1 MTIQKPRT
9 IKFFAG
15 LVLPLIIV
23 FLILEGGYF
32 FLKSAQE
39 YASLST
45 IVDHQKKTDGLF
57 GPALSNRTFHYKKT
71 LFKNQTPPA
80 KIITIG
86 SSRVL
91 QFRGEDFK
99 SPFVNMGGMS
109 GLGEVQRMLQQII
122 PSENINTV
130 ILGIDFWWF
139 NKATPNPP
147 VFKQNRD
154 APNLKVDDLLKPYS
168 WFFTGKLGFKDIGN
182 ILGQNTPH
190 IGMTAAV
197 RQKGFD
203 QYGSY
208 HYTPILNGT
217 IKPDDP
223 KFQSSIKRINNG
235 EKVFTHGDSID
246 EDVWQNFLRLVA
258 WVKSHD
264 INLIAFM
271 PPLAPQ
277 VIDAMA
283 DTGDYVYIDQLR
295 SRLKQMDIEYYDFHD
310 LRFAG
315 ASDCEFIDG
324 IHGGDIVFRRALL
337 HMAARSQT
345 GLAQDVKLSAIALTI
360 QERSGFASAHI
371 THEVDFLDI
380 GCTKTSSK
388 QEKEQ

>member
-1 MTIQKPRT
+1 MTIQKPHI

-15 LVLPLIIV
+15 LVLPLIIAS
-23 FLILEGGYF
+23 LTLGGSYF

-39 YASLST
+39 YADLQT
-45 IVDHQKKTDGLF
+45 IVDHQQKTDGLF

-71 LFKNQTPPA
+71 LFEQQTPPA
-80 KIITIG
+80 NIITIG

-109 GLGEVQRMLQQII
+109 GFDEVQEMLQQII
-122 PSENINTV
+122 PSENINTI

-139 NKATPNPP
+139 NKDAPKPP
-147 VFKQNRD
+147 AFKQNHD
-154 APNLKVDDLLKPYS
+154 APNPKVDDLLKPYG

-197 RQKGFD
+197 RQEGFD

-208 HYTPILNGT
+208 HYTPTLIGT

-235 EKVFTHGDSID
+235 EKVFTHGESID
-246 EDVWQNFLRLVA
+246 ETVWQDFLRLVA

-264 INLIAFM
+264 INLIVFM

-283 DTGDYVYIDQLR
+283 DTGNYAYIDQLR
-295 SRLKQMDIEYYDFHD
+295 HRLQETDIEYYDFHD

-324 IHGGDIVFRRALL
+324 IHGGDIVFRRALM

-345 GLAQDVKLSAIALTI
+345 GLAQGVKLSAIALTI
-360 QERSGFASAHI
+360 QKRSGFASAHI

-380 GCTKTSSK
+380 GCDKTTPEQK
-388 QEKEQ
+388 EEK